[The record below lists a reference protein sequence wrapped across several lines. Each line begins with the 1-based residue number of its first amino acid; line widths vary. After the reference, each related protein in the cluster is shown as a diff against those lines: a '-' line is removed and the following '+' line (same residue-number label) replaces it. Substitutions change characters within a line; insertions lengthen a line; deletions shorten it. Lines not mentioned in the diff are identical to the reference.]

1 MYMPRRVSGAV
12 FTLLPLTTMKH
23 LFKRSL
29 LLRVAAVLLTLTAP
43 ALSGCKDDNSTEDAA
58 NRVAEYKVID
68 DNLIQAYFTRRG
80 ITAGNG
86 INQYRRLNGPSNS
99 GIYLVR
105 LAENPSTDT
114 TTIISGNTA
123 EIRYVGR
130 FLRETNESNIFDN
143 STESSV
149 PCGCIPVVVG
159 AGRVIKGW
167 DEGLLFM
174 KKGDRYELV
183 IPSYLAYGQGGS
195 VNQQTGVVSIPG
207 DEPLRFDM
215 TVLNV
220 R

>member
-1 MYMPRRVSGAV
+1 M
-12 FTLLPLTTMKH
+12 TH

-29 LLRVAAVLLTLTAP
+29 LLRLAAVLLTLTAP

-68 DNLIQAYFTRRG
+68 DGLIQAYFTRHN
-80 ITAGNG
+80 ITPGNG
-86 INQYRRLNGPSNS
+86 IGQYRRLTGPNNNGL
-99 GIYLVR
+99 YLVK
-105 LAENPSTDT
+105 LAENPNTDT

-123 EIRYVGR
+123 EVRYVGR
-130 FLRETNESNIFDN
+130 LLRENNESTIFDN
-143 STESSV
+143 STENNS
-149 PCGCIPVVVG
+149 PCGCFPVTVG
-159 AGRVIKGW
+159 AGQVIKGW

-183 IPSYLAYGQGGS
+183 IPSYLGYGQAGSVDPTTRTVRIPGDEPSYLAYGPGGTPQG
-195 VNQQTGVVSIPG
+195 TLR

-215 TVLNV
+215 TILNV